1 MSNDKMLLATATA
14 LALGLATAAVAQ
26 PPEGREFGRRGSGG
40 PGDHGRITRY
50 LDLSQDQR
58 QQLEGFA
65 QEMRTSVEP
74 LRQQQR
80 ELREQRRGAL
90 EAQDPCALGEAEL
103 ASHALRTQG
112 KVVRDAFNANLESI
126 LTDDQKQK
134 LEMMEAARAVG
145 ERGRRGPRGRGH
157 RPQGDDSRPPS
168 Q

>member
-1 MSNDKMLLATATA
+1 MSKYRMLLATATA

-26 PPEGREFGRRGSGG
+26 PPEGREFGRRGPGG
-40 PGDHGRITRY
+40 PGDHGRMARY
-50 LDLSQDQR
+50 LDLNEDQR

-74 LRQQQR
+74 LMQQQR
-80 ELREQRRGAL
+80 ELREQRQGAL

-103 ASHALRTQG
+103 ASHALRTQTKG
-112 KVVRDAFNANLESI
+112 ARDAFKANLESI
-126 LTDDQKQK
+126 LTAEQKQK

-145 ERGRRGPRGRGH
+145 ERGRGRRGRGQG
-157 RPQGDDSRPPS
+157 PPGDDFKPPN